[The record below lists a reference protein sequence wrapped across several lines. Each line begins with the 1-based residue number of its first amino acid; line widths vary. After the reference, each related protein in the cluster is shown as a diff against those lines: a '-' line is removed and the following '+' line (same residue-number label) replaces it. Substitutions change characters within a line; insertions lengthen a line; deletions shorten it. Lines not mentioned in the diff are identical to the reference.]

1 MTARRDT
8 LAALKGTLALLE
20 RGAMPS
26 ASPHFSLGP
35 TGLDALLGGGLARA
49 ALHEVF
55 AASPAHGPSAT
66 GFALGLALRAAPS
79 APVVWIRQ
87 RMLDQEF
94 GRPYGHGI
102 AALGL
107 DPGRLVLVRARD
119 AEAVLKATHDAA
131 RCGAVGVVI
140 AEIWGA
146 PRVLDLTASR
156 RLSLAAAE
164 SGVTVIVTR
173 TDAQPAA
180 SAALSR
186 WQVRA
191 MASQAAEAG
200 LPGLPAFLV
209 TLLRHRAG
217 IPPRDWPMEWDRE
230 HRRFRE
236 RAALPRRLDA
246 LPGDRAAAPQ
256 APDLPFRRAG

>member
-1 MTARRDT
+1 MTVHRDT
-8 LAALKGTLALLE
+8 LAALKGTLARLE

-26 ASPHFSLGP
+26 ASPHVSLGP
-35 TGLDALLGGGLARA
+35 PGLDALLGGGLARA
-49 ALHEVF
+49 ALHEIF

-131 RCGAVGVVI
+131 RCGAVGVVL
-140 AEIWGA
+140 AEIWGT
-146 PRVLDLTASR
+146 PRTLDLTASR
-156 RLSLAAAE
+156 RLSLAAAA
-164 SGVTVIVTR
+164 SGVTLIATR
-173 TDAQPAA
+173 TAGVPAP
-180 SAALSR
+180 SAAQSR

-191 MASQAAEAG
+191 LVSEAAEGG

-217 IPPRDWPMEWDRE
+217 IPQRDWPMEWDRE

-256 APDLPFRRAG
+256 APALPFRRAG